1 MAIRDNYGYENARY
15 AMLKQPSIDVTSA
28 FGRAN
33 HFLDTVQEGVYIETG
48 MMYTSRYIHNV
59 AHKMLAWL
67 DDFSDILHERHLMTI
82 YPPVPELIEDVRDMD
97 TVFEIIIRIFD
108 EVQEALEAFHAAT
121 DNGALRPLCIKTEN
135 LMMEV
140 SAEYTNILAMAN
152 MWEKG
157 NSYAS
162 YDKWVKS
169 LMGDCDN
176 GED

>member
-1 MAIRDNYGYENARY
+1 MAIRENYGYENARY
-15 AMLKQPSIDVTSA
+15 ALLKQPSIDVTSA

-33 HFLDTVQEGVYIETG
+33 HFLDTIQEGVYIEAG
-48 MMYTSRYIHNV
+48 MLYTSRYIHNV

-82 YPPVPELIEDVRDMD
+82 YPPVPELIEDIRDMD
-97 TVFEIIIRIFD
+97 TVFDIIIRIFD
-108 EVQEALEAFHAAT
+108 EVQDALEAFHSVT

-140 SAEYTNILAMAN
+140 SAEYTNIIAMAN
-152 MWEKG
+152 MWGKG
-157 NSYAS
+157 NSHAS
-162 YDKWVKS
+162 FDKWVKS
-169 LMGDCDN
+169 LIGDCDD

>member
-1 MAIRDNYGYENARY
+1 MAIRENYGYENARY
-15 AMLKQPSIDVTSA
+15 ALLKQPSIDVTSA

-33 HFLDTVQEGVYIETG
+33 HFLDTIQEGVYIEAG
-48 MMYTSRYIHNV
+48 MLYTSRYIHND

-67 DDFSDILHERHLMTI
+67 DEFSDILHERHLMTI
-82 YPPVPELIEDVRDMD
+82 YPPVPELIEDIRDMD
-97 TVFEIIIRIFD
+97 TVFDIIIQIFD
-108 EVQEALEAFHAAT
+108 EVLDALEAFRSAT

-157 NSYAS
+157 NSHAS
-162 YDKWVKS
+162 FDKWVKS
-169 LMGDCDN
+169 LMGDCED

>member
-1 MAIRDNYGYENARY
+1 MAIRENYGYENARY

-33 HFLDTVQEGVYIETG
+33 HFLDTVQEGVYIESG
-48 MMYTSRYIHNV
+48 MVYTSRYIHNV

-67 DDFSDILHERHLMTI
+67 DEFSDILHERHLMTI
-82 YPPVPELIEDVRDMD
+82 YPPVPELVEDVRDMN

-108 EVQEALEAFHAAT
+108 EVQEALEEFRSAT
-121 DNGALRPLCIKTEN
+121 DNGALRPLCLKTED
-135 LMMEV
+135 LMMKV
-140 SAEYTNILAMAN
+140 SAEYTSILAMAN

-157 NSYAS
+157 VGYSS

-169 LMGDCDN
+169 LMGDCGD

>member
-1 MAIRDNYGYENARY
+1 MAIRDSFSYDNPKYLA
-15 AMLKQPSIDVTSA
+15 LKQPSIDVTSA

-33 HFLDTVQEGVYIETG
+33 HFLDTVQEGVYIESG
-48 MMYTSRYIHNV
+48 LKYTSRYIHNV
-59 AHKMLAWL
+59 AHKMLVWL

-82 YPPVPELIEDVRDMD
+82 YPPVPELVEDIRDMGS
-97 TVFEIIIRIFD
+97 VFDIIIRIFD
-108 EVQEALEAFHAAT
+108 EVQDALEAFHAAT

-140 SAEYTNILAMAN
+140 SAEYTNIIAMAN

-157 NSYAS
+157 VSYSS

-169 LMGDCDN
+169 LMDGDED